1 MYMRHPTG
9 HDLLCN
15 PLLLGQADAP
25 GEEAG
30 DASGGPSAEQ
40 TLASIRL
47 ALSRMDE
54 KVDRARGQAVQSAD
68 AAITRF
74 ANQYLEEHH
83 SSFADLVCP
92 PDLLRAIRS
101 WEEGEP
107 LPNFLFDLPPAA
119 TLTEAER
126 ERGRRLCARRCPLA
140 AIATDG
146 APGACRR
153 CTTIFTIKIQSRV
166 DCPSACNPVMPPDS
180 ALPFSAASAT
190 WDICCPGDSSG
201 RNSPSANNP
210 GSPCT
215 FP

>member
-1 MYMRHPTG
+1 MPMHRTG
-9 HDLLCN
+9 RGGGRRVWRAQCR
-15 PLLLGQADAP
+15 ADP
-25 GEEAG
+25 RF
-30 DASGGPSAEQ
+30 DSGGAVSE
-40 TLASIRL
+40 
-47 ALSRMDE
+47 ALSWMDE

-74 ANQYLEEHH
+74 ANQYLEEHQ
-83 SSFADLVCP
+83 SDLGCP

-153 CTTIFTIKIQSRV
+153 CTTIFTIKCNLAWTARRPATRSRPLILR
-166 DCPSACNPVMPPDS
+166 CLSQ
-180 ALPFSAASAT
+180 L
-190 WDICCPGDSSG
+190 GL
-201 RNSPSANNP
+201 
-210 GSPCT
+210 
-215 FP
+215 